1 MDNNSDRLRE
11 LKSQIGTEVHAPQT
25 FTPEIWAAARAMNEQ
40 AWEIGARFN
49 AGTLSQAGYE
59 AALIQL
65 TGNVPL
71 EVLRAAQSVSQV
83 MTAAML
89 RGQGLADA

>member
-40 AWEIGARFN
+40 AWELGARFN